1 MQHDWA
7 LQLIAK
13 MLLTA
18 ALVSA
23 PLLIANL
30 LVGLVISVIQ
40 VVTQVQEMTLT
51 FVPKL
56 AVTIAV
62 ALILGS
68 WMLGTIERFT
78 LEVFLL
84 AAGVPS

>member
-1 MQHDWA
+1 MEHDWA

-30 LVGLVISVIQ
+30 LVGLAVSVIQ

-56 AVTIAV
+56 AVSIFVT
-62 ALILGS
+62 LLLGA
-68 WMLGTIERFT
+68 WMLGTLERFA
-78 LEVFLL
+78 LDLFEI
-84 AAGVPS
+84 AASAGH